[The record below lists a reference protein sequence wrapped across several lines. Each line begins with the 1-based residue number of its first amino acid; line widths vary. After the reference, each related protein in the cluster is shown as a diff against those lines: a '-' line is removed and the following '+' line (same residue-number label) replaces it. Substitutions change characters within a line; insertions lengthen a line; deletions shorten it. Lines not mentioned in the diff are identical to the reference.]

1 METTT
6 QHPLSQAFIQQ
17 ASVIIGHRQEIRGVQ
32 PLNQTDIQRECDN
45 IKAVSPRILQA
56 GLDGEDGVYFFKY
69 RLQGEAIQT
78 HCEAA
83 DSPAVA
89 LYYGVKALKSDGI
102 SCKLSFPKP
111 VIKDFRPSPLT
122 QQQEVSA
129 RRDLGVLFI
138 NFKDDVDEALVSTLQ
153 IDSQLNLLEA
163 ILNDFENAYWDD
175 EVTGGILARRTI
187 GEAQEWVE
195 NQYQFKA
202 QEIGALSNDEK
213 RTRSIAP
220 QNIVDTEVEPYP
232 TYRLTMKELALREIY
247 EGRGIHTLEAA
258 NRIARESNYTSGQK
272 LLDDFNKFRG
282 NATNRTGFENTR
294 EINWMVGRIKR
305 LLPLLSEKAKQQAK
319 SEMETLIAAL
329 PITI

>member
-17 ASVIIGHRQEIRGVQ
+17 ASVIIGHRQEIRGIQ
-32 PLNQTDIQRECDN
+32 PLNQNDIQRECDN
-45 IKAVSPRILQA
+45 IKAVSPRFLQVELV
-56 GLDGEDGVYFFKY
+56 GQDGNYCFKY
-69 RLQGEAIQT
+69 RLQGQEIQI
-78 HCEAA
+78 HCADA

-89 LYYGVKALKSDGI
+89 LYYGVQALKSDGI

-111 VIKDFRPSPLT
+111 IIKDFRPPPLT
-122 QQQEVSA
+122 QEQEVSA
-129 RRDLGVLFI
+129 RRELGVLSSH
-138 NFKDDVDEALVSTLQ
+138 FKVDVDEALASTFQ

-163 ILNDFENAYWDD
+163 ILNDFENAEWDD
-175 EVTGGILARRTI
+175 EVAGGVLAHRVI
-187 GEAQEWVE
+187 IEAQEWVE
-195 NQYQFKA
+195 SQYHSKT
-202 QEIGALSNDEK
+202 QEIEALSDDEK
-213 RTRSIAP
+213 RGRSITA
-220 QNIVDTEVEPYP
+220 QNIMDTEAEPYP
-232 TYRLTMKELALREIY
+232 TYRLTLKELALREIY

-305 LLPLLSEKAKQQAK
+305 LLPLLSKKAKQQAK
-319 SEMETLIAAL
+319 SEMETLVAAL